1 MEADF
6 SLFKRKQ
13 PSKSSTS
20 KGLSKVAALRIQ
32 SEAHE
37 WLMNPPSEFEYT
49 PTDDLR
55 RWIVQIFGAPGTL
68 YADEMFNVQF
78 DFTDDYPM
86 EAPEVIFL
94 SPVPLHP
101 HIYSNGHICLDILYD
116 KWSPALSVS
125 SVSFSLLS
133 MLSSC
138 TKKERPPGNDLYVRR
153 CFGGRSPKE
162 ANWHFHDDKV
172 LLAVKPCDQS
182 SSHLLTCVYV
192 G

>member
-1 MEADF
+1 MDDF

-13 PSKSSTS
+13 LSKNKSSTS

-55 RWIVQIFGAPGTL
+55 RWIVQIMGAPGTV
-68 YADEMFNVQF
+68 YAGEMFNVQF

-94 SPVPLHP
+94 PPAPLHP
-101 HIYSNGHICLDILYD
+101 HVYSNGHICLDILYD

-125 SVSFSLLS
+125 SVCFSLLS

-138 TKKERPPGNDLYVRR
+138 TKKERPPGNDLYVKR
-153 CFGGRSPKE
+153 CIGGRSPKE
-162 ANWHFHDDKV
+162 ANWQFHDDKV
-172 LLAVKPCDQS
+172 
-182 SSHLLTCVYV
+182 
-192 G
+192 